1 MLFEWSLLQDHFCYQ
16 VVCFFISWASNV
28 GKQGLPPSTRTHRES
43 PSDVREKER
52 ERRRRRRWRLVEEK
66 HEDYPRCLSEQ
77 AGRASR
83 LPSRVR
89 GRLEAEGGS
98 GEEDRMEEKK
108 QFLCGVV
115 EGKSGRLHNWPP
127 VRSCDSF
134 FFFLTSE
141 GMILNTP
148 PLDLDFSIVLLY
160 KWRWACEW

>member
-1 MLFEWSLLQDHFCYQ
+1 MLIKPFCR
-16 VVCFFISWASNV
+16 VTFSSFFFFSFMSVKCWKAGTSAEHPNAS
-28 GKQGLPPSTRTHRES
+28 RE
-43 PSDVREKER
+43 PQRCREKER
-52 ERRRRRRWRLVEEK
+52 ERRRRRRWRLIEEK

-134 FFFLTSE
+134 FLTSE

-160 KWRWACEW
+160 KWRWACEWQ

>member
-1 MLFEWSLLQDHFCYQ
+1 MTIEVYKVISVTIVLIKPFCR
-16 VVCFFISWASNV
+16 VTFSSFFFFSFMSVKCWKAGTSAEHPNAS
-28 GKQGLPPSTRTHRES
+28 RE
-43 PSDVREKER
+43 PQRCREKER
-52 ERRRRRRWRLVEEK
+52 ERRRRRRWRLIEEK

-115 EGKSGRLHNWPP
+115 EGKSGRLHN
-127 VRSCDSF
+127 
-134 FFFLTSE
+134 
-141 GMILNTP
+141 
-148 PLDLDFSIVLLY
+148 
-160 KWRWACEW
+160 